1 MGINNLKKEI
11 MNNSEFKT
19 LMKNYFRDRTM
30 TPKRLAQELDGNEAL
45 LRMRDM
51 NRKFR
56 TAETKVKQR
65 AEKIEEKLKNN
76 KIQM

>member
-1 MGINNLKKEI
+1 